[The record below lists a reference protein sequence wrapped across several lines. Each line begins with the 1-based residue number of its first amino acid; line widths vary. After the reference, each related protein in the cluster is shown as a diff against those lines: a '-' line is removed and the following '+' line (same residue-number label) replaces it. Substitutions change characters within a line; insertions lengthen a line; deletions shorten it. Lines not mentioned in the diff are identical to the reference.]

1 MPDETQ
7 PEMITAMKDKHKLR
21 QPNGW
26 DTNPD
31 RGGRTWKSLSAED
44 QRLVYSSNIK
54 QLQNQKVQ
62 EKKTEKQAAAKAANK
77 EFKKLNQVVQERERL
92 TQAYRPSKV
101 SEKVTTVLRKGC
113 DLANIAS
120 SIATY
125 TKHVRTITSLTI
137 AVVSTGDRYVVE
149 QYSFDLMILLS
160 ICLSIYLQA
169 HIFIYYFYNPLAM
182 RLYPST
188 HTTISIR
195 IYVLFSF
202 SGDEVKEQHIY
213 LSSTAAGAQT
223 SNCAGKRT
231 SNIMENS
238 QSIVS

>member
-1 MPDETQ
+1 M
-7 PEMITAMKDKHKLR
+7 
-21 QPNGW
+21 
-26 DTNPD
+26 
-31 RGGRTWKSLSAED
+31 
-44 QRLVYSSNIK
+44 
-54 QLQNQKVQ
+54 
-62 EKKTEKQAAAKAANK
+62 
-77 EFKKLNQVVQERERL
+77 QERERL

-113 DLANIAS
+113 DLANIAT

-149 QYSFDLMILLS
+149 QYSLDLMILLS

-213 LSSTAAGAQT
+213 VSSAAAERRQVCWKTYKEYYGKLTKHCQLRP
-223 SNCAGKRT
+223 SRLAGKQLFT
-231 SNIMENS
+231 TL
-238 QSIVS
+238 